1 MSEEIIFKHIG
12 FGFYSVVRNSFIFRP
27 EAFIRLSNNE
37 AVYERI
43 AFNIWR
49 RR

>member
-1 MSEEIIFKHIG
+1 MKDIEFKHIG
-12 FGFYSVVRNSFIFRP
+12 LGFYSVVRNSFIFRP
-27 EAFIRLSNNE
+27 EAFIRLSSNGI
-37 AVYERI
+37 VYNKI